1 MFALYDQQ
9 APKKATNLS
18 VNSDLLKKAKDL
30 DINLS
35 STLEQALAELVK
47 TKQQEAWLKEN
58 REAIE
63 KYNSHVEEHG
73 VFSDGLRN
81 F

>member
-1 MFALYDQQ
+1 MAAHYRQLELAKLFSPMILYEVPSAALD
-9 APKKATNLS
+9 
-18 VNSDLLKKAKDL
+18 
-30 DINLS
+30 
-35 STLEQALAELVK
+35 QALAELVK

-58 REAIE
+58 LEAIE

-73 VFSDGLRN
+73 VFSDGIRS

>member
-1 MFALYDQQ
+1 MILYDLPS
-9 APKKATNLS
+9 AA
-18 VNSDLLKKAKDL
+18 L
-30 DINLS
+30 D
-35 STLEQALAELVK
+35 QALAELVK

-58 REAIE
+58 LEAIE

-73 VFSDGLRN
+73 VFSDGIRS

>member
-1 MFALYDQQ
+1 MLTLYDIH
-9 APKKATNLS
+9 APKKAANLS

-35 STLEQALAELVK
+35 AALEQILAELIK

-58 REAIE
+58 RKSIE
-63 KYNSHVEEHG
+63 RYNCHVEEHG
-73 VFSDGLRN
+73 VFSDGLRG

>member
-1 MFALYDQQ
+1 MSTLYDTQ

-35 STLEQALAELVK
+35 AALEQVLVELVK

-58 REAIE
+58 RKAIE
-63 KYNSHVEEHG
+63 KYNCHVEEQG
-73 VFSDGLRN
+73 VFSDGLRS

>member
-1 MFALYDQQ
+1 MFTLYDTQ

-35 STLEQALAELVK
+35 AALERVLAELVK
-47 TKQQEAWLKEN
+47 TKQQEAWLEEN
-58 REAIE
+58 RKAIE
-63 KYNSHVEEHG
+63 KYNNHVEKHG
-73 VFSDGLRN
+73 VFSDGLRS